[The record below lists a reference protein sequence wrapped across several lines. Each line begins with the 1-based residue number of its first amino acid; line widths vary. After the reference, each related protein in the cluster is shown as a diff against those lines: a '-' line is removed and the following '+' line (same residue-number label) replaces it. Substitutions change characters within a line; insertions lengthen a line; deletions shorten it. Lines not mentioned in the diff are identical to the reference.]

1 MSEVGATVRLVPAT
15 TRALRSLTEIAV
27 FAPLVV
33 ARRTARMLTSGFPP
47 PAREVR
53 EFHRMWAEKVDGF
66 SRAAVVLATSP
77 PGAATL
83 GRALEPIRTRVRANA
98 RRLG

>member
-1 MSEVGATVRLVPAT
+1 MPAT
-15 TRALRSLTEIAV
+15 TRAVLSLAEIAV
-27 FAPLVV
+27 FAPLVI

-66 SRAAVVLATSP
+66 SRAAVVLVTSK
-77 PGAATL
+77 PGPETVV
-83 GRALEPIRTRVRANA
+83 RALEPLRTRVRANA

>member
-1 MSEVGATVRLVPAT
+1 MSAT
-15 TRALRSLTEIAV
+15 TRAVRSLTEIAV

-33 ARRTARMLTSGFPP
+33 ARRTARMLTSGFP

-77 PGAATL
+77 PGPATL

>member
-1 MSEVGATVRLVPAT
+1 VPAT
-15 TRALRSLTEIAV
+15 TRAVLSLAEIAV
-27 FAPLVV
+27 FAPLVI

-66 SRAAVVLATSP
+66 SRAAVVLVTLK
-77 PGAATL
+77 PGPETL
-83 GRALEPIRTRVRANA
+83 ERALEPIRTRVRANA

>member
-1 MSEVGATVRLVPAT
+1 MPAT
-15 TRALRSLTEIAV
+15 TRAVLSLAEIAV
-27 FAPLVV
+27 FAPLVI

-66 SRAAVVLATSP
+66 SRAAVVLVTSK
-77 PGAATL
+77 PGPATL
-83 GRALEPIRTRVRANA
+83 ERALEPLRT

>member
-1 MSEVGATVRLVPAT
+1 MPAT
-15 TRALRSLTEIAV
+15 TRAVLSLAEIAV
-27 FAPLVV
+27 FAPLVI
-33 ARRTARMLTSGFPP
+33 ARRTARMVISGFPP

-66 SRAAVVLATSP
+66 SRAAVVLVTSK
-77 PGAATL
+77 PGPETL